1 MLPVLLGLGG
11 AACIGIGDFAAG
23 IASRRISP
31 AQVGFWTQ
39 LFGVATA
46 ALLLILLRPSLAEG
60 QIPWALLGGLFTGM
74 GLAMLYRAMAVGAIS
89 LVAPIAA
96 CSVVFPVVYSVVTG
110 EELTPLAAAGIVA
123 IIVGIVLASL
133 QPAPAPGDPTDTS
146 NAGDRRAIVLAVAS
160 TVAFGLFFILID
172 VAPQTGTWGSLWTGA
187 AARLSSF
194 GLQSGLLLVSA
205 RRVSSPGRTL
215 PWLATAGILDQGSLV
230 LLGLGAMTDAYGIV
244 TALMGL
250 YPVVTALLGTI
261 FLHER
266 LTRLQ
271 TTGATLALIGVM
283 LVSV

>member
-1 MLPVLLGLGG
+1 
-11 AACIGIGDFAAG
+11 
-23 IASRRISP
+23 
-31 AQVGFWTQ
+31 
-39 LFGVATA
+39 
-46 ALLLILLRPSLAEG
+46 
-60 QIPWALLGGLFTGM
+60 
-74 GLAMLYRAMAVGAIS
+74 
-89 LVAPIAA
+89 VAPIAA
-96 CSVVFPVVYSVVTG
+96 CSVVFPVVYSVATG

-123 IIVGIVLASL
+123 IVVGIVLASL
-133 QPAPAPGDPTDTS
+133 QPAPVSGDRTDTS
-146 NAGDRRAIVLAVAS
+146 VAGDRRAIVLAVAS

-172 VAPQTGTWGSLWTGA
+172 VAPQVGAWGSLWTGA

-194 GLQSGLLLVSA
+194 GLQSGLLLMRS
-205 RRVSSPGRTL
+205 RRVPAPGRTL

-230 LLGLGAMTDAYGIV
+230 LLGLGAMTNSYGVV

-283 LVSV
+283 LVSL

>member
-1 MLPVLLGLGG
+1 M
-11 AACIGIGDFAAG
+11 
-23 IASRRISP
+23 
-31 AQVGFWTQ
+31 
-39 LFGVATA
+39 
-46 ALLLILLRPSLAEG
+46 
-60 QIPWALLGGLFTGM
+60 
-74 GLAMLYRAMAVGAIS
+74 
-89 LVAPIAA
+89 
-96 CSVVFPVVYSVVTG
+96 
-110 EELTPLAAAGIVA
+110 A

-133 QPAPAPGDPTDTS
+133 QPAPVPGDPTDTGI
-146 NAGDRRAIVLAVAS
+146 AGDRRAIVLAVAS

-194 GLQSGLLLVSA
+194 GLQSGLLLFSA

-230 LLGLGAMTDAYGIV
+230 LLGLGAMTDSYGIV

-271 TTGATLALIGVM
+271 TTGATLALVGVM

>member
-1 MLPVLLGLGG
+1 VLPILLGLGG

-46 ALLLILLRPSLAEG
+46 AVLLLLLRPSPAEG
-60 QIPWALLGGLFTGM
+60 QIPWALLGGLATGT
-74 GLAMLYRAMAVGAIS
+74 GLALLYRAMAVGAIS

-96 CSVVFPVVYSVVTG
+96 CSVVFPVVYSVAKG

-133 QPAPAPGDPTDTS
+133 QPTPVLGDPTDTGG
-146 NAGDRRAIVLAVAS
+146 AGNRRAILLAVAS

-172 VAPQTGTWGSLWTGA
+172 VAPQVGTWGSLWTGA
-187 AARLSSF
+187 GARLSSF
-194 GLQSGLLLVSA
+194 GLQSALLLLSS
-205 RRVSSPGRTL
+205 RRLPAPGRAL
-215 PWLATAGILDQGSLV
+215 PWLASAGILDQVSLV
-230 LLGLGAMTDAYGIV
+230 LLGLGAMTDSYGIV
-244 TALMGL
+244 TALLGL
-250 YPVVTALLGTI
+250 YPVFTALLGTI

-283 LVSV
+283 LVSL